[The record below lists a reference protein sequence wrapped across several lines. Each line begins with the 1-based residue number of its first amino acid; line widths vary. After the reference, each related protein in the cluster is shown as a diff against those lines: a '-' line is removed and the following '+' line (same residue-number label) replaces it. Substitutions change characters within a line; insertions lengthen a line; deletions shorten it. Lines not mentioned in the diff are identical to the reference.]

1 MLMTG
6 RVLAVRVGRPELLRT
21 AAAPV
26 LSAYRKTPVSG
37 PVPLGQGGLAGDEQ
51 ADRRRH
57 GGPEKAVCIYP
68 SEHYHYHYHYWH
80 RVLGRRLHPGAFGEN
95 LAIAGLHEHDVY
107 LGDTFALGS
116 AVVQVSMP
124 RRPCFKIG
132 LVHGRRDLPLLVQS
146 TGRTGFYVRVL
157 EPGQIAADDSLLLL
171 DRPASA
177 ESVAEVNRVVN
188 VDKHD
193 LRAAR
198 RLVECEHLPHRWRDT
213 LERRLRG
220 SADEDD
226 TARLLGEVSRL
237 TDPARADRQ
246 SG

>member
-1 MLMTG
+1 MTG
-6 RVLAVRVGRPELLRT
+6 RVLAVRVGRPAPLRT
-21 AAAPV
+21 APAPV

-37 PVPLGQGGLAGDEQ
+37 SVPLGEGGLAGDEQ

-68 SEHYHYHYHYWH
+68 SEHYHYWH
-80 RVLGRRLHPGAFGEN
+80 RVLGGRLHPGAFGEN
-95 LAIAGLHEHDVY
+95 LAVAGLQEDDAH

-124 RRPCFKIG
+124 RRPCFKVG
-132 LVHGRRDLPLLVQS
+132 LVHGRRNLPLLVQS
-146 TGRTGFYVRVL
+146 TGRTGFYARVL
-157 EPGQIAADDSLLLL
+157 EPGQIAAGDSLVLL
-171 DRPASA
+171 DRPAA
-177 ESVAEVNRVVN
+177 AVPVAEVNRVLN

-198 RLVECEHLPHRWRDT
+198 QLVECEHLPDRWRDT

-220 SADEDD
+220 HADEDD
-226 TARLLGEVSRL
+226 TARLLGPPTPL
-237 TDPARADRQ
+237 ADPARADRQ
-246 SG
+246 SE